1 MLGKVGFESPG
12 KFAPREQDAPSAAFA
27 FQPDIRAKTDDGPF
41 VGTAR
46 MLFSEAKMIV
56 ETQVR

>member
-12 KFAPREQDAPSAAFA
+12 KFAPGQQNAPPAAFA
-27 FQPDIRAKTDDGPF
+27 FQPDIRAKSYDGPF

-46 MLFSEAKMIV
+46 MLFSKAKMIV